1 MIIFLRAL
9 KWFFYSGIVLSLVT
23 GIAIGSYLWHLSQ
36 GLPENI
42 DIELDKRNDVLPT
55 VLFDRDEKQIGELFL
70 QRRVVIPYDSFP
82 PYLIQAL
89 LASEDSRYFSHFG
102 IDPIRMLKA
111 AIVNFEAGDFVQGA
125 STLTQQTAR
134 LFLLT
139 QEKKLVRKIREILLA
154 LRMESQFD
162 KQQIV
167 TLYLNKVF
175 FGNAE
180 EWRLQHRGT
189 LASIPKN

>member
-1 MIIFLRAL
+1 MSIFLKTL
-9 KWFFYSGIVLSLVT
+9 KLFFYSGLVVSLVT

-36 GLPENI
+36 GLPQNI

-55 VLFDRDEKQIGELFL
+55 VLFDRDGQQIGELFL
-70 QRRVVIPYDSFP
+70 QLRVVIPYEAFP
-82 PYLIQAL
+82 TNLIQAL

-111 AIVNFEAGDFVQGA
+111 AIVNFEAREFVQGA

-134 LFLLT
+134 LFLLSH
-139 QEKKLVRKIREILLA
+139 EKKLVRKIREILLS
-154 LRMESQFD
+154 LKMESQFD
-162 KQQIV
+162 KQQII

-175 FGNAE
+175 
-180 EWRLQHRGT
+180 L
-189 LASIPKN
+189 

>member
-1 MIIFLRAL
+1 MIIFLKAL
-9 KWFFYSGIVLSLVT
+9 KWFFYSGIMLCLVT

-55 VLFDRDEKQIGELFL
+55 VLFDRDGKQIGELFL
-70 QRRVVIPYDSFP
+70 QRRVVITYDSFP

-111 AIVNFEAGDFVQGA
+111 AIINFEAGDFVQGA

-139 QEKKLVRKIREILLA
+139 QEKKLVRK
-154 LRMESQFD
+154 
-162 KQQIV
+162 
-167 TLYLNKVF
+167 
-175 FGNAE
+175 
-180 EWRLQHRGT
+180 RGP
-189 LASIPKN
+189 II